1 MSEFADKI
9 MERRAALIA
18 QAQEIATAGVTEG
31 RDLSA
36 DEEARFDGMLAEAG
50 KLQKRASDIAASDQA
65 ARDIEESFRSLTK
78 DGSDP
83 REQRGNNGQGE
94 FGKWARESRSGESH
108 TVELR
113 DMSGTGGLG
122 PKGVASQL
130 WEYMVASSQ
139 LLQAGVEVINTA
151 DGNTLP
157 LPRVTAHAETPDATV
172 AANGPISESDS
183 TVSTVNLSVSKYA
196 FITQVPYE
204 LINDATF
211 DVEGYIARN
220 AGRQLGLRVAKQ
232 ASIAGVAG
240 FTTAG
245 ATGANTATAS
255 SLGTQSTAGQGS
267 DYLIDLYHSV
277 LPEYRAMSSAW
288 LMADPTAAIV
298 RKLKASTGEPV
309 WQPALTAGDP
319 DMILGKPVYVDPYL
333 PSPAPSVKSIYFG
346 DWSALK
352 VRIAGGLRFERS
364 NEFAFAND
372 QVTFRAVVRTGAVVI
387 DPNAVKHF
395 LHGTA

>member
-1 MSEFADKI
+1 MGFADKM
-9 MERRAALIA
+9 MERRAALIK
-18 QAQEIATAGVTEG
+18 QAQEIAEAGVAES

-36 DEEARFDGMLAEAG
+36 DEESRFDAMIAEAG
-50 KLQKRASDIAASDQA
+50 KLHKRAQELADEEQRQIDFN
-65 ARDIEESFRSLTK
+65 ESFREES
-78 DGSDP
+78 
-83 REQRGNNGQGE
+83 EARGNVADGT
-94 FGKWARESRSGESH
+94 FGKWAREARSGDARV
-108 TVELR
+108 VELR

-122 PKGVASQL
+122 PKGVASSL

-139 LLQAGVEVINTA
+139 LLQAGVEIINTA

-157 LPRVTAHAETPDATV
+157 LPRVTAHAATPDAAV

-183 TVSTVNLSVSKYA
+183 TIDTVNLSVSKYA

-232 ASIAGVAG
+232 ASAAAVAG

-245 ATGANTATAS
+245 ATGANTATAT

-277 LPEYRAMSSAW
+277 LPEYRAMNSAFV
-288 LMADPTAAIV
+288 MADPTAAIV

-309 WQPALTAGDP
+309 WQPALTVGDP
-319 DMILGKPVYVDPYL
+319 DRIIGKPVYVDPYL
-333 PSPAPSVKSIYFG
+333 PVPAASAKTIYFG

-387 DPNAVKHF
+387 DANAVKHF
-395 LHGTA
+395 VHGTA

>member
-1 MSEFADKI
+1 MSGIADKL
-9 MERRAALIA
+9 MEQRAALIT
-18 QAQEIATAGVTEG
+18 QAMDVANAGVAES

-36 DEEARFDGMLAEAG
+36 DEQKRFDDMIGDAG
-50 KLQKRASDIAASDQA
+50 RILERAKAIHEGEQQA
-65 ARDIEESFRSLTK
+65 ADLAESFRKLAERPV
-78 DGSDP
+78 D
-83 REQRGNNGQGE
+83 EARGNVENS
-94 FGKWARESRSGESH
+94 FGKWAREARSGESR
-108 TVELR
+108 TVEVR

-139 LLQAGVEVINTA
+139 LLQAGVEIINTA

-157 LPRVTAHAETPDATV
+157 LPRATVHAATPDAVV

-183 TVSTVNLSVSKYA
+183 TINTVNLAVEKFA

-245 ATGANTATAS
+245 ATGANTATTT
-255 SLGTQSTAGQGS
+255 SLGTQSTAGQGT

-288 LMADPTAAIV
+288 VMADPTAAIV
-298 RKLKASTGEPV
+298 RKLKSSTGEPA
-309 WQPALTAGDP
+309 WQLALTAGDP

-333 PSPAPSVKSIYFG
+333 PSPGASVKSIYFG
-346 DWSALK
+346 DWAALK

-387 DPNAVKHF
+387 DSAAVKHF
-395 LHGTA
+395 VHGTA